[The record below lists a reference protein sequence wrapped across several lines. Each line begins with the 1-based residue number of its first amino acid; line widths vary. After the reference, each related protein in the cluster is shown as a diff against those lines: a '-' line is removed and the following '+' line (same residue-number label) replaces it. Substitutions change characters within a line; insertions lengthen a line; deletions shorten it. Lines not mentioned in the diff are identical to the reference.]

1 MITDIRYAF
10 RTLRTRPGFAAT
22 IIGTL
27 ALGIGASTA
36 MFSIVDAALL
46 RRLPFEDA
54 SRLVVLWGVAGPARD
69 VRGASIPEA
78 RDWGAGTQSL
88 TETSI
93 YDETALNL
101 RTLDGAVRVEA
112 EMVSPTYFSLVGA
125 RAALGRTFIAEEDR
139 SPDTHPVVVISD
151 RLWRER
157 FAADPKVVGQAITLN
172 DRSLTVT
179 GIMPPGFNGISFDTD
194 VWFPAMMVSL
204 TNGAG
209 AVESRLGRWLM
220 VLGRLRPG
228 VTIEDAQRD
237 LDRVAARLAA
247 DYPETNTDRGV
258 QVMSMRESYLGSTRT
273 LVTMLFA
280 AVIVFLLIACAN
292 VTGLQLVRATAR
304 RREIA
309 VRLALGADRR
319 RLIRQLLVEALVL
332 SLLGGAAGALLAY
345 WAVDGLLPFI
355 PAGLLP
361 GYADV
366 GVNGRVFAFSF
377 TLALAAG
384 AICGLAPALLSARQ
398 DITDALRDGAHTAS
412 ASGLGRI
419 RRPGM
424 HQLLVTVEV
433 ALALVLLVAAGLM
446 VRTFQG
452 QLRVSPGFDPTAVL
466 TARLALPARYTPE
479 QRALFA
485 TELARRL
492 NDLPGVASASVSSD
506 LPLSGFTTA
515 AAFALPGSAERIRYF
530 RHYVTPDFFSTLG
543 IPIARGRAFTAA
555 DARGAPSVVILSES
569 GARRLFPGED
579 PIGRTLPL
587 RAGASLEATVV
598 GVARDVRFR
607 DLTTN
612 IAAPRAEPDLYFP
625 YAQRTDAEIQLAVRS
640 ASEGLI
646 SAETLR
652 QEVAALDPSLPV
664 HAVAPLT
671 ESVHRQTATARFGS
685 LMLGVFSVVALLLAA
700 IGLYGVIAFVVGLSR
715 REIAIRMAL
724 GAEAAAVRG
733 LVVRNAMALVVAGIV
748 AGLAAAALVMGSLR
762 DLLFS
767 VSPRDP
773 LTFGIVAVTVLAV
786 AWLASYVPARR
797 AAQVEPQLALKS
809 E

>member
-1 MITDIRYAF
+1 MITDIRYAL
-10 RTLRTRPGFAAT
+10 RTLRTRPGFVAT
-22 IIGTL
+22 MIGTL

-54 SRLVVLWGVAGPARD
+54 GRLVVLWGVAGPERAI
-69 VRGASIPEA
+69 RGASIPEA
-78 RDWGAGTQSL
+78 RDWDAGTRSL
-88 TETSI
+88 AATSI

-101 RTLDGAVRVEA
+101 RTLDGAARVEA
-112 EMVSPTYFSLVGA
+112 EMVSPTYFSLLGA

-157 FAADPKVVGQAITLN
+157 FAADPRVVGQAVTLN
-172 DRSLTVT
+172 DRPLTVV
-179 GIMPPGFNGISFDTD
+179 GIMPPGFKGISFDTD

-228 VTIEDAQRD
+228 VSIEAAQRD
-237 LDRVAARLAA
+237 LDRVATRLAA
-247 DYPETNTDRGV
+247 DFPETNTDRGV
-258 QVMSMRESYLGSTRT
+258 QVMSMRESYLGSTET
-273 LVTMLFA
+273 LVIMLFS

-309 VRLALGADRR
+309 LRLALGANRR

-345 WAVDGLLPFI
+345 WAVDGLRPFI

-361 GYADV
+361 GYAEV
-366 GVNGRVFAFSF
+366 GVNGRVLFFS
-377 TLALAAG
+377 LALAVAAG

-398 DITDALRDGAHTAS
+398 DITDALRDGTRTAS

-419 RRPGM
+419 RRPGL

-433 ALALVLLVAAGLM
+433 ALALVLLIAAGLM

-452 QLRVSPGFDPTAVL
+452 QLRVSPGFDPTAIL
-466 TARLALPARYTPE
+466 TARLALPARYTAD

-485 TELARRL
+485 TELSRRL
-492 NDLPGVASASVSSD
+492 NALPGVAAASVSSD
-506 LPLSGFTTA
+506 LPLSGITTA
-515 AAFALPGSAERIRYF
+515 ASFALAGSPERIRYY
-530 RHYVTPDFFSTLG
+530 RHYVTPDFFSTLR

-587 RAGASLEATVV
+587 RVGAYVEATVV

-607 DLTTN
+607 DLTTD
-612 IAAPRAEPDLYFP
+612 ITAPRAEPDLYFP
-625 YAQRTDAEIQLAVRS
+625 YAQRTDADIQLAVRS
-640 ASEGLI
+640 ATDALI
-646 SAETLR
+646 SSETLR
-652 QEVAALDPSLPV
+652 QEVAALVPNLPIY
-664 HAVAPLT
+664 AVAPLT
-671 ESVHRQTATARFGS
+671 EAVRQQTATARFGS
-685 LMLGVFSVVALLLAA
+685 LMLGLFSVVALLLAA

-724 GAEAAAVRG
+724 GAEAGAVRS
-733 LVVRNAMALVVAGIV
+733 LVVRNAMTLVVAGIA
-748 AGLAAAALVMGSLR
+748 AGLAAAVLVMGSLR

-773 LTFGIVAVTVLAV
+773 LTFGLVAVTVLGV
-786 AWLASYVPARR
+786 AWFASYVPARR